1 MLAPK
6 NVGHNLRDTSR
17 NVQFRPTAL
26 LKQISE
32 GVNGSSLSFCC
43 RLHSPWFC
51 FSAALFVVA
60 PFADLTSRN
69 HFCQFTA
76 IFLTILRSR
85 FWDRQAVR
93 IFGPQPLTPTV
104 RLTAASP
111 GHVVHFAVQPEYGR
125 LIGIFPCSQKVEITL
140 RRNTLHLSRFW
151 LQTFRVAKCG
161 IWASALELCLLLLSF
176 FSLASVVEWATER
189 RDQRHLV
196 PGALFSEACG
206 LQQRERVCRAARKA
220 TGKEA

>member
-1 MLAPK
+1 MLVRPLEHRAVCGFAPLAR
-6 NVGHNLRDTSR
+6 NPLLSVSSVILLGTAELARSEEWCHNLRETSH
-17 NVQFRPTAL
+17 NAQFRPTAL

-85 FWDRQAVR
+85 FWDRQTVR
-93 IFGPQPLTPTV
+93 IFGPQPLTLIV
-104 RLTAASP
+104 RLSTASP
-111 GHVVHFAVQPEYGR
+111 GHVIKFVVQPGYGR

-151 LQTFRVAKCG
+151 LQTFRVA
-161 IWASALELCLLLLSF
+161 
-176 FSLASVVEWATER
+176 
-189 RDQRHLV
+189 
-196 PGALFSEACG
+196 
-206 LQQRERVCRAARKA
+206 
-220 TGKEA
+220 

>member
-1 MLAPK
+1 MLVRPLGHRAVCGFAP
-6 NVGHNLRDTSR
+6 LAR
-17 NVQFRPTAL
+17 NPLLSVSSVILLGTAELARSEECWSQLAGNEPQLQFRPTAL

-76 IFLTILRSR
+76 IFLAILRSR

-93 IFGPQPLTPTV
+93 IFGPQPLTPIV
-104 RLTAASP
+104 RWSTASP
-111 GHVVHFAVQPEYGR
+111 GHVIHFAVQPEYGR

-151 LQTFRVAKCG
+151 LQTFRVA
-161 IWASALELCLLLLSF
+161 
-176 FSLASVVEWATER
+176 
-189 RDQRHLV
+189 
-196 PGALFSEACG
+196 
-206 LQQRERVCRAARKA
+206 
-220 TGKEA
+220 